1 MLSILRS
8 TGKRFS
14 LRSVALVAALAVLLP
29 GCLTIEENYTFKKD
43 GSGTMEYVVDMS
55 ELAELMKGLPGK
67 DKKGKD
73 DGLGKMDLTE
83 VKDRLKGI
91 PGVSKV
97 KMKEEKDGFIQRL
110 SFKFKDINALN
121 GALSR
126 IMADSTGGP
135 QEVFRWEGG
144 TLVRTGNKHAR
155 ELGGDMGGETGDS
168 TDMSAMLQMMHYKL
182 NFKFAEDVD
191 STKVAEGMNT
201 ETVSSREVKFNT
213 DWSVITKDPAALDLR
228 IQLRR

>member
-1 MLSILRS
+1 M
-8 TGKRFS
+8 
-14 LRSVALVAALAVLLP
+14 LVAALAGLLP

-73 DGLGKMDLTE
+73 DGLGKMDLKE

-110 SFKFKDINALN
+110 SFKFKDVQALN
-121 GALSR
+121 GALNR

-135 QEVFRWEGG
+135 QEVFRWDGS

-155 ELGGDMGGETGDS
+155 ELGGDMGGEGGDS

-191 STKVAEGMNT
+191 TTKVAEGMNT
-201 ETVSSREVKFNT
+201 ETVSARQVKFNT
-213 DWSVITKDPAALDLR
+213 DWSVITKDPAALDVR